1 MYRLCVPV
9 IIVGVI
15 MIFGSYHMMI
25 QKSASYGE
33 YVRKGDE
40 VKLPQTA
47 NNDNSE
53 DPKIQNM
60 RETAGQPNVT
70 VIVLADESFQEK
82 YNLQIETIHCY
93 TARHGLDVIVPTH
106 KEMDKTQCSEKTF
119 YLRRHCLLSRIMETY
134 PEGHYFVL
142 LDADTI
148 AFDLSQKFPLE
159 EYLSHD
165 LVFYERWW
173 NGEVQCALGVRN
185 KVS

>member
-1 MYRLCVPV
+1 
-9 IIVGVI
+9 
-15 MIFGSYHMMI
+15 MMI
-25 QKSASYGE
+25 QQYASYRE
-33 YVRKGDE
+33 YVGQ
-40 VKLPQTA
+40 VNLPQTVK
-47 NNDNSE
+47 NE
-53 DPKIQNM
+53 DPKVQNV
-60 RETAGQPNVT
+60 RETARKQPNVT
-70 VIVLADESFQEK
+70 VIVLADENFQEK

-93 TARHGLDVIVPTH
+93 TARHGLDFIVPTRE
-106 KEMDKTQCSEKTF
+106 EMDKTQCLEKTF

-148 AFDLSQKFPLE
+148 AFDLSRKFPLE

-185 KVS
+185 KVSYT